1 MSSLRGNVMNHE
13 CIYYF
18 KKYMLHKGSLRVIYI
33 VGEAGFQRIIDLSIF
48 VQLIDDQLV
57 HYINIERWWNLQS
70 QHTVAVFQ
78 SPYYLLVCS
87 CWKAMRDSIRWQ
99 VMINSNVIYWVYIKF
114 GKFHA
119 GRIVSFVEILHKWQR
134 VEGIKEFDIIPATE
148 KPTVLEVN
156 DLLGLV

>member
-18 KKYMLHKGSLRVIYI
+18 KKYMLHKGSLCVIYI

-48 VQLIDDQLV
+48 VQLIDDQLM
-57 HYINIERWWNLQS
+57 HYINVERWWYLQS

-87 CWKAMRDSIRWQ
+87 C
-99 VMINSNVIYWVYIKF
+99 
-114 GKFHA
+114 
-119 GRIVSFVEILHKWQR
+119 
-134 VEGIKEFDIIPATE
+134 
-148 KPTVLEVN
+148 
-156 DLLGLV
+156 